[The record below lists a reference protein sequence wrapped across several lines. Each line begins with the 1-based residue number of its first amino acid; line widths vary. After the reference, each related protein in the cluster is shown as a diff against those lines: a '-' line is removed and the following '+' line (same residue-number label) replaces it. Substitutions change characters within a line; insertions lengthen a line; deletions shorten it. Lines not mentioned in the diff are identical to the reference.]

1 MIDPASGVNNCHD
14 EPRAADARFNP
25 NGESV
30 KKVPEAIKVQL
41 AAGAESGLASIIQ
54 QFLEQ
59 QLGEFEDRRASA
71 ARIRGRLALIATD
84 HEVAVTMEFDGREIA
99 VWDGVRL
106 PCATIAGPYASL
118 LELVQGRTNPLIEH
132 LRGRLKVSVTLRHP
146 LLPLR
151 LHKLMRLGP
160 ERES

>member
-1 MIDPASGVNNCHD
+1 
-14 EPRAADARFNP
+14 
-25 NGESV
+25 V
-30 KKVPEAIKVQL
+30 KKVPEAIKVRL
-41 AAGAESGLASIIQ
+41 AGGAESGLASIIQ

-59 QLGEFEDRRASA
+59 QLGEHEGRRAGA

-84 HEVAVTMEFDGREIA
+84 HEVAVTMEFGRREIA
-99 VWDGVRL
+99 VWDGIRR
-106 PCATIAGPYASL
+106 PDASIAGPYASL
-118 LELVQGRTNPLIEH
+118 LELVQGRTNPLTEH
-132 LRGRLKVSVTLRHP
+132 LRGRLKVRATLRHP